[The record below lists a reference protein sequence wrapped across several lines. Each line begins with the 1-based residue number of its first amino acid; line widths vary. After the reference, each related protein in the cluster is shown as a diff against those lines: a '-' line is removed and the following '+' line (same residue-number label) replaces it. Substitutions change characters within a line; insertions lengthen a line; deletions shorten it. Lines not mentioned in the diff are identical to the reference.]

1 MRIGLMGGTFD
12 PVHLGH
18 LLIAEVARAEFSLD
32 RVIWIPAGDPPHKHG
47 VTITPQEHRY
57 AMVIL
62 ATASNPYFEV
72 SRLELER
79 RGPSYT
85 LDTILHFAHQRPG
98 DELFF
103 ITGADA
109 IQEILTWYRHDDVIA
124 ACRFIAVTRPGYDL
138 ARLSA
143 VLPPEYLARIDA
155 LMAPGVD
162 ISSTMIRSR
171 SRTGDPIRYMVPD
184 SVDSYIAKHALY
196 AERERKPLRSPGESG

>member
-47 VTITPQEHRY
+47 VTITPQEYRY

-79 RGPSYT
+79 QGPSYT
-85 LDTILHFAHQRPG
+85 LDTILHFAHERRG

-109 IQEILTWYRHDDVIA
+109 ILEILTWYRHADVIA
-124 ACRFIAVTRPGYDL
+124 ACRFIAVTRPGYAL

-143 VLPPEYLARIDA
+143 VLPPEYLARIGA
-155 LMAPGVD
+155 LTAPGVD
-162 ISSTMIRSR
+162 ISSTMIRNR

-196 AERERKPLRSPGESG
+196 TGGEGKPLRPPGESG